1 MYPIIRMVKELV
13 TNARAEALPVTGVH
27 VSHHR
32 CWPWDLDLWRELN
45 NGRTLTL
52 YDLGRIPLAGRTG
65 LTRILLKNRW
75 GLTMAG
81 ASVRYRKRIKMFER
95 VEMQSRLVG
104 WDDRFFYV
112 EQSMWKGDDCAN
124 QIVYRAAVTDRSGIV
139 ASDVVCDALGYDGP
153 APALPAWVAA
163 WIAADA
169 ERPWPPEKPTAS
181 DAKGAQP
188 DPGQPH
194 DPSCP
199 ETTNP
204 V

>member
-1 MYPIIRMVKELV
+1 MYPFIRMVKELV
-13 TNARAEALPVTGVH
+13 KNVRAEPLPVTGVH

-65 LTRILLKNRW
+65 LSRVLLRNRW

-81 ASVRYRKRIKMFER
+81 ASVRYRRRIKMFER

-124 QIVYRAAVTDRSGIV
+124 QIVYRSAVTDRNGIV
-139 ASDVVCDALGYDGP
+139 STSRVCGALGHDGNTP
-153 APALPAWVAA
+153 DLPDWVAA
-163 WIAADA
+163 WITADNQ
-169 ERPWPPEKPTAS
+169 RPWPPEKPVQKVAPTLVPS
-181 DAKGAQP
+181 VEEMNKQ
-188 DPGQPH
+188 
-194 DPSCP
+194 SCP
-199 ETTNP
+199 GDTNP

>member
-1 MYPIIRMVKELV
+1 MYPFLRMIKELAK
-13 TNARAEALPVTGVH
+13 NANASPLPVTGTH

-65 LTRILLKNRW
+65 LTRVLLKNRW

-95 VEMQSRLVG
+95 VEMHSRLVG

-124 QIVYRAAVTDRSGIV
+124 QIVYRSAVTDRNGIV
-139 ASDVVCDALGYDGP
+139 STDRVREALGHVDRP
-153 APALPAWVAA
+153 PQLPSWVQA
-163 WIAADA
+163 WIDADA
-169 ERPWPPEKPTAS
+169 MRPWPPE
-181 DAKGAQP
+181 QP
-188 DPGQPH
+188 AHEVQAEN
-194 DPSCP
+194 SAA
-199 ETTNP
+199 N
-204 V
+204 VA

>member
-1 MYPIIRMVKELV
+1 MYPFLRMIKELAK
-13 TNARAEALPVTGVH
+13 NANASPLPVTGTH

-65 LTRILLKNRW
+65 LTRVLLKNRW

-95 VEMQSRLVG
+95 VEMHSRLVG

-124 QIVYRAAVTDRSGIV
+124 QIVYRSAVTDRNGIV
-139 ASDVVCDALGYDGP
+139 STDRVREALGHVDRP
-153 APALPAWVAA
+153 PQLPSWVQA
-163 WIAADA
+163 WIDADA
-169 ERPWPPEKPTAS
+169 MRPWPPEQPTH
-181 DAKGAQP
+181 KAQAEN
-188 DPGQPH
+188 
-194 DPSCP
+194 SAA
-199 ETTNP
+199 N
-204 V
+204 VA

>member
-1 MYPIIRMVKELV
+1 MYPFIRMAKELV
-13 TNARAEALPVTGVH
+13 KNARAKPLPVTGVH

-65 LTRILLKNRW
+65 LTRMLLKNRW

-112 EQSMWKGDDCAN
+112 EQSMWKGEDCAN
-124 QIVYRAAVTDRSGIV
+124 QIVYRSAVTDRNGIV
-139 ASDVVCDALGYDGP
+139 STDRVRAALGHTGP
-153 APALPAWVAA
+153 APTLPAWVAA
-163 WIAADA
+163 WIDADA
-169 ERPWPPEKPTAS
+169 QRPWPPEKPTA
-181 DAKGAQP
+181 
-188 DPGQPH
+188 
-194 DPSCP
+194 
-199 ETTNP
+199 T
-204 V
+204 

>member
-1 MYPIIRMVKELV
+1 MYPFLRMIKELAK
-13 TNARAEALPVTGVH
+13 NANASPLPVTGTH

-65 LTRILLKNRW
+65 LTRVLLKNRW

-95 VEMQSRLVG
+95 VEMHSRLVG

-124 QIVYRAAVTDRSGIV
+124 QIVYRSAVTDRNGIV
-139 ASDVVCDALGYDGP
+139 STDRVREALGHVDRP
-153 APALPAWVAA
+153 PQLPSWVQA
-163 WIAADA
+163 WIHADA
-169 ERPWPPEKPTAS
+169 MRPWPPEQPTH
-181 DAKGAQP
+181 KAQP
-188 DPGQPH
+188 EN
-194 DPSCP
+194 SAA
-199 ETTNP
+199 N
-204 V
+204 VA

>member
-1 MYPIIRMVKELV
+1 MYPFLRMIKELAK
-13 TNARAEALPVTGVH
+13 NANASPLPVTGTH

-65 LTRILLKNRW
+65 LTRVLLKNRW

-95 VEMQSRLVG
+95 VEMHSRLVG

-124 QIVYRAAVTDRSGIV
+124 QIVYRSAVTDRNGIV
-139 ASDVVCDALGYDGP
+139 STDRVREALGHVDRP
-153 APALPAWVAA
+153 PQLPSWVQA
-163 WIAADA
+163 WIDADA
-169 ERPWPPEKPTAS
+169 MRPWPPEQPPQE
-181 DAKGAQP
+181 AQAEN
-188 DPGQPH
+188 
-194 DPSCP
+194 SAV
-199 ETTNP
+199 N
-204 V
+204 VA